1 MGDGMRPHVTPTML
15 FALAGTLL
23 RTSFARRLVLPRRAY
38 IHHQPEHAVISTF
51 DLFSI
56 GVGPSSSHTVG
67 PMRAANIF
75 LADLREL
82 NLLEKACRSFAAKDV
97 LLDLV

>member
-1 MGDGMRPHVTPTML
+1 MRPHVTSDSML
-15 FALAGTLL
+15 RALAS
-23 RTSFARRLVLPRRAY
+23 RFIPRPAFRAY

-75 LADLREL
+75 LADLGEL
-82 NLLEKACRSFAAKDV
+82 SLVEKARRSLASTLFT
-97 LLDLV
+97 